1 VPVTAWPLPDGR
13 VKLSAAALIER
24 AGVPRGHPGPHA
36 PVRVSTKHTLALT
49 HRGGG
54 TTDDLLALARDVR
67 DRVAATFDVVL
78 EPEPVLV
85 SCAL

>member
-1 VPVTAWPLPDGR
+1 
-13 VKLSAAALIER
+13 
-24 AGVPRGHPGPHA
+24 
-36 PVRVSTKHTLALT
+36 VRVSTKHTLALT

-67 DRVAATFDVVL
+67 DRVDAAFGLVL
-78 EPEPVLV
+78 EPEPILV